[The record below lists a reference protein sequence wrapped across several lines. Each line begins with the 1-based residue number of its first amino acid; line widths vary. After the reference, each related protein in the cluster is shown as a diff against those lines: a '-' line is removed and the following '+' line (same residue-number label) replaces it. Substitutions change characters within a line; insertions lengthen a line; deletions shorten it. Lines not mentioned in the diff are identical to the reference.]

1 MEKKQTA
8 LDWYIEQ
15 NFNNIVQRETQQIS
29 QDEYVIAYNNLLNQA
44 KQIEKEQEAEIFKEA
59 QICAVKHD
67 GVYFKYESIEDYYK
81 SKEVEVESPDNSK
94 SQEYQH
100 ALTWVNALKYAIEK
114 MKGLD
119 NSESEDAFRKYY
131 NETYGGV

>member
-1 MEKKQTA
+1 MKKQSSTEW
-8 LDWYIEQ
+8 LVSI
-15 NFNNIVQRETQQIS
+15 
-29 QDEYVIAYNNLLNQA
+29 LNKKGFAPVLTEEEIQQA
-44 KQIEKEQEAEIFKEA
+44 KQMEKEQEVEIFKEA

-81 SKEVEVESPDNSK
+81 SKEMEVESSDNSK
-94 SQEYQH
+94 SQKYQH

-119 NSESEDAFRKYY
+119 NSESEDAFKKYY
-131 NETYGGV
+131 NETYGGNNE

>member
-8 LDWYIEQ
+8 VEWFYEQ
-15 NFNNIVQRETQQIS
+15 LE
-29 QDEYVIAYNNLLNQA
+29 DLLELYASEWTGVDKAFDQA
-44 KQIEKEQEAEIFKEA
+44 KQMEKEQEAEIFKEA

-81 SKEVEVESPDNSK
+81 SKEVEVESSDNSK

-131 NETYGGV
+131 NETYVGDSH

>member
-1 MEKKQTA
+1 MKKQTA
-8 LDWYIEQ
+8 VDWYENRLIELDIDFGGHK
-15 NFNNIVQRETQQIS
+15 NYWIERKKI
-29 QDEYVIAYNNLLNQA
+29 LNQA
-44 KQIEKEQEAEIFKEA
+44 KQMEKEQEAEIFKEA

-81 SKEVEVESPDNSK
+81 SKEVEVESSDNSK
-94 SQEYQH
+94 GQEYQH

-131 NETYGGV
+131 NETYGETKN

>member
-1 MEKKQTA
+1 MKKKQTA
-8 LDWYIEQ
+8 VEWLVEEINKNGEEIHKNGNWIPTHMIE
-15 NFNNIVQRETQQIS
+15 
-29 QDEYVIAYNNLLNQA
+29 QA
-44 KQIEKEQEAEIFKEA
+44 KQMEKEQEAEIFKEA

-81 SKEVEVESPDNSK
+81 SKEVEVESSDNSK
-94 SQEYQH
+94 GQEYQH

-131 NETYGGV
+131 NETYGGNNE

>member
-1 MEKKQTA
+1 MKKQTA
-8 LDWYIEQ
+8 VDWYENRLIELDIDFGGHK
-15 NFNNIVQRETQQIS
+15 NYWIERKKIR
-29 QDEYVIAYNNLLNQA
+29 DQA
-44 KQIEKEQEAEIFKEA
+44 KQVEKEQEADIFKEA

-81 SKEVEVESPDNSK
+81 SKEVEVESSDNSK
-94 SQEYQH
+94 GQEYQH

-119 NSESEDAFRKYY
+119 NSESEDAFKKYY
-131 NETYGGV
+131 NEKFGGDDE

>member
-8 LDWYIEQ
+8 VEWLEW
-15 NFNNIVQRETQQIS
+15 QI
-29 QDEYVIAYNNLLNQA
+29 NLGLSERGLISAIKQA
-44 KQIEKEQEAEIFKEA
+44 KQMEKEQEAEIFKEA

-81 SKEVEVESPDNSK
+81 SKEVEVESSDNSK
-94 SQEYQH
+94 GQEYQH

-119 NSESEDAFRKYY
+119 NSESEDAFKNYY
-131 NETYGGV
+131 NETYGGNNE

>member
-8 LDWYIEQ
+8 VEWLENQLKDVKYNRLEK
-15 NFNNIVQRETQQIS
+15 NGYTNAV
-29 QDEYVIAYNNLLNQA
+29 NNLYAQA
-44 KQIEKEQEAEIFKEA
+44 KQMEKEQEAEIFKEA

-81 SKEVEVESPDNSK
+81 SKEVEVESSDNSK

-131 NETYGGV
+131 NETYGG

>member
-1 MEKKQTA
+1 MKKQTA
-8 LDWYIEQ
+8 VEWLENQLKDVKYNRLEK
-15 NFNNIVQRETQQIS
+15 NGYTNAV
-29 QDEYVIAYNNLLNQA
+29 NNLYTQA
-44 KQIEKEQEAEIFKEA
+44 KQMEKEQEAEIFKEA

-81 SKEVEVESPDNSK
+81 SKEMEVESSDNSK

-119 NSESEDAFRKYY
+119 NSESEDAFRKYF
-131 NETYGGV
+131 NETYGGKEE

>member
-8 LDWYIEQ
+8 VELLEQ
-15 NFNNIVQRETQQIS
+15 QLKERYSLMNSEPLFE
-29 QDEYVIAYNNLLNQA
+29 QA
-44 KQIEKEQEAEIFKEA
+44 KEMEKEQEAEIFKEA

-81 SKEVEVESPDNSK
+81 SKEVEVESSDNSK
-94 SQEYQH
+94 GQEYQH

-131 NETYGGV
+131 NETYGGQDE

>member
-1 MEKKQTA
+1 MKKQTA
-8 LDWYIEQ
+8 VDWYENRLIELDIDFGGHK
-15 NFNNIVQRETQQIS
+15 NYWIERKKIR
-29 QDEYVIAYNNLLNQA
+29 DQA
-44 KQIEKEQEAEIFKEA
+44 KQMEKEQEADIFKES

-81 SKEVEVESPDNSK
+81 SKEVEVESSDNSK
-94 SQEYQH
+94 GQEYQH

-131 NETYGGV
+131 NETYGETKN

>member
-1 MEKKQTA
+1 MKKQTA
-8 LDWYIEQ
+8 VDWYENRLIELDIDFGGHK
-15 NFNNIVQRETQQIS
+15 NYWIERKKIR
-29 QDEYVIAYNNLLNQA
+29 DQA
-44 KQIEKEQEAEIFKEA
+44 KQMEKEQEADIFKEA

-67 GVYFKYESIEDYYK
+67 GIYFKYESIEDYYK
-81 SKEVEVESPDNSK
+81 SKEVEVESSDNSK

-131 NETYGGV
+131 NETYGETKN

>member
-1 MEKKQTA
+1 MKKQTA
-8 LDWYIEQ
+8 VDWYENRLIELDIDFGGHK
-15 NFNNIVQRETQQIS
+15 NYWIERKKIR
-29 QDEYVIAYNNLLNQA
+29 DQA
-44 KQIEKEQEAEIFKEA
+44 KQMEKEQEADIFKEA

-81 SKEVEVESPDNSK
+81 SKEVEVESSDNSK
-94 SQEYQH
+94 GQEYQH

-119 NSESEDAFRKYY
+119 NSESEDAFKKYY
-131 NETYGGV
+131 KEKIGGDDE

>member
-1 MEKKQTA
+1 MKKQTA
-8 LDWYIEQ
+8 VDWYENRLIELDIEFGGHK
-15 NFNNIVQRETQQIS
+15 NYWIERKKIR
-29 QDEYVIAYNNLLNQA
+29 DQA
-44 KQIEKEQEAEIFKEA
+44 KQMEKEQEADIFKEA

-81 SKEVEVESPDNSK
+81 SKEVEVESSDNSK
-94 SQEYQH
+94 GQEYQH

-119 NSESEDAFRKYY
+119 NSESEDAFKKYY
-131 NETYGGV
+131 NEKFGGDDE

>member
-8 LDWYIEQ
+8 VEWLEW
-15 NFNNIVQRETQQIS
+15 QI
-29 QDEYVIAYNNLLNQA
+29 NLGLSERGLISAIKQA
-44 KQIEKEQEAEIFKEA
+44 KQMEKEQEAEIFKEA

-81 SKEVEVESPDNSK
+81 SKEVEVESLDNSK

-119 NSESEDAFRKYY
+119 NSESEDAFKNYY
-131 NETYGGV
+131 NETYGETKN

>member
-1 MEKKQTA
+1 MNKQTA
-8 LDWYIEQ
+8 VEWLES
-15 NFNNIVQRETQQIS
+15 QI
-29 QDEYVIAYNNLLNQA
+29 NLGLSERGLISAIKEA
-44 KQIEKEQEAEIFKEA
+44 KQMEKEQEAEIFKEA

-81 SKEVEVESPDNSK
+81 SKEVEVESSDNSK
-94 SQEYQH
+94 GQEYQH

-131 NETYGGV
+131 NETYGGTKN

>member
-1 MEKKQTA
+1 MEVTMSKQTA
-8 LDWYIEQ
+8 VELFALDLYEKGLLKG
-15 NFNNIVQRETQQIS
+15 NG
-29 QDEYVIAYNNLLNQA
+29 DEIQELLEQA

-81 SKEVEVESPDNSK
+81 SKEVEVESSDNSK
-94 SQEYQH
+94 GQEYQH

-131 NETYGGV
+131 NETYGA

>member
-1 MEKKQTA
+1 MKKQTA
-8 LDWYIEQ
+8 VDWYENRLIELDIDFGGHK
-15 NFNNIVQRETQQIS
+15 NYWIERKKIR
-29 QDEYVIAYNNLLNQA
+29 DQA
-44 KQIEKEQEAEIFKEA
+44 KQMEKEQEVDIFKEA

-81 SKEVEVESPDNSK
+81 SKEVEVESSDNSK
-94 SQEYQH
+94 GQEYQH

-131 NETYGGV
+131 NETYGETKN

>member
-1 MEKKQTA
+1 M
-8 LDWYIEQ
+8 
-15 NFNNIVQRETQQIS
+15 
-29 QDEYVIAYNNLLNQA
+29 
-44 KQIEKEQEAEIFKEA
+44 EKEQEADIFKEA

-81 SKEVEVESPDNSK
+81 SKEVEVESSDNSK
-94 SQEYQH
+94 GQEYQH

-119 NSESEDAFRKYY
+119 NSESEDAFKKYY
-131 NETYGGV
+131 NEKFGGDDE

>member
-1 MEKKQTA
+1 MENKQTA
-8 LDWYIEQ
+8 VELLEQ
-15 NFNNIVQRETQQIS
+15 QLKERYSLMNSEPLF
-29 QDEYVIAYNNLLNQA
+29 DQA
-44 KQIEKEQEAEIFKEA
+44 KQMEKEQEAEIFKEA

-81 SKEVEVESPDNSK
+81 SKEVEVESLDNSK

-119 NSESEDAFRKYY
+119 NSESEDAFKKYY
-131 NETYGGV
+131 NETYGGTQC

>member
-1 MEKKQTA
+1 MKKQTA
-8 LDWYIEQ
+8 VDWYENRLIELDIDFGGHK
-15 NFNNIVQRETQQIS
+15 NYWIERKKIR
-29 QDEYVIAYNNLLNQA
+29 DQA
-44 KQIEKEQEAEIFKEA
+44 KQMEKEQEADIFKEA

-81 SKEVEVESPDNSK
+81 SKEVEVESSDNSK
-94 SQEYQH
+94 GQEYQH

-131 NETYGGV
+131 NETYGETKN

>member
-1 MEKKQTA
+1 MSKQTA
-8 LDWYIEQ
+8 VEWLVEEIHKNGEEIHKNGNWIPTHMID
-15 NFNNIVQRETQQIS
+15 
-29 QDEYVIAYNNLLNQA
+29 QA
-44 KQIEKEQEAEIFKEA
+44 KQMEKEQEAEIFKEA

-131 NETYGGV
+131 NETYGA

>member
-8 LDWYIEQ
+8 VEWLES
-15 NFNNIVQRETQQIS
+15 QI
-29 QDEYVIAYNNLLNQA
+29 NLGLSERGLISAFKEA
-44 KQIEKEQEAEIFKEA
+44 KQMEKEQEAEIFKEA

-81 SKEVEVESPDNSK
+81 SKEVEVESSDNSK
-94 SQEYQH
+94 GQEYQH

-131 NETYGGV
+131 NETYGA

>member
-1 MEKKQTA
+1 MENKQTA
-8 LDWYIEQ
+8 VDYLVEQ
-15 NFNNIVQRETQQIS
+15 LFKIRNNTTEVKEININS
-29 QDEYVIAYNNLLNQA
+29 IIAQA
-44 KQIEKEQEAEIFKEA
+44 KQMEKEQEAEIFKEA

-81 SKEVEVESPDNSK
+81 SKEVEVESSDNSK
-94 SQEYQH
+94 GQEYQH

-131 NETYGGV
+131 NEKFGGDDE

>member
-1 MEKKQTA
+1 MIKQTA
-8 LDWYIEQ
+8 VEFYRTE
-15 NFNNIVQRETQQIS
+15 FS
-29 QDEYVIAYNNLLNQA
+29 ALLSMKESKFQTENEIFERA
-44 KQIEKEQEAEIFKEA
+44 KQMEKEQEADIFKEA

-81 SKEVEVESPDNSK
+81 SKEVEVESSDNSK
-94 SQEYQH
+94 GQEYQH

-131 NETYGGV
+131 NETYGETKN

>member
-1 MEKKQTA
+1 MNKQTA
-8 LDWYIEQ
+8 VEWLEW
-15 NFNNIVQRETQQIS
+15 QI
-29 QDEYVIAYNNLLNQA
+29 NLGLSERGLISAIKEA
-44 KQIEKEQEAEIFKEA
+44 KQMEKEQEAEIFKEA

-81 SKEVEVESPDNSK
+81 SKEVEVESSDNSK
-94 SQEYQH
+94 GQEYQH

-131 NETYGGV
+131 NETYGQTKN

>member
-1 MEKKQTA
+1 MKKQTA
-8 LDWYIEQ
+8 VDWYENRLIELDIDFGGYK
-15 NFNNIVQRETQQIS
+15 NYWIERKKIR
-29 QDEYVIAYNNLLNQA
+29 DQA
-44 KQIEKEQEAEIFKEA
+44 KQMEKEQEADIFKEA

-81 SKEVEVESPDNSK
+81 SKEVEVESSDNSK
-94 SQEYQH
+94 GQEYQH

-131 NETYGGV
+131 NETYGETKN

>member
-1 MEKKQTA
+1 MKKQTA
-8 LDWYIEQ
+8 VDWYENRLIELDIDFGGHKNYWIERKKIRDQ
-15 NFNNIVQRETQQIS
+15 AQQM
-29 QDEYVIAYNNLLNQA
+29 
-44 KQIEKEQEAEIFKEA
+44 EKEQEADIFKEA

-81 SKEVEVESPDNSK
+81 SKEVEVESSDNSK
-94 SQEYQH
+94 GQEYQH

-119 NSESEDAFRKYY
+119 NSESEDAFKKYY
-131 NETYGGV
+131 NEKFGGDDE

>member
-1 MEKKQTA
+1 MKKQTA
-8 LDWYIEQ
+8 VDWYENRLIELDIDFGGHK
-15 NFNNIVQRETQQIS
+15 NYWIERKKIR
-29 QDEYVIAYNNLLNQA
+29 DQA
-44 KQIEKEQEAEIFKEA
+44 KQMEKEQEADIFKEA

-81 SKEVEVESPDNSK
+81 SKEVEVESSDNSK
-94 SQEYQH
+94 GQEYQH

-119 NSESEDAFRKYY
+119 NSESEDAFKKYY
-131 NETYGGV
+131 NEKFGGDDE